1 MRLKYAFDKMEL
13 NDQIYAVPVGDAADQ
28 YHGVVRMNE
37 TAAAIF
43 DLLME
48 DTTEEAIAAAME
60 KAYDADREVLCAD
73 IKRYIQAFREKGML
87 AE

>member
-1 MRLKYAFDKMEL
+1 MRLKYTFEKMEL
-13 NDQIYAVPVGDAADQ
+13 NGKLYAIPVGDDANDC
-28 YHGVVRMNE
+28 HGVVKMNG

-60 KAYDADREVLCAD
+60 KEYDVAKEVLNAD
-73 IKRYIQAFREKGML
+73 IKRCIQAFREKGL
-87 AE
+87 LIE